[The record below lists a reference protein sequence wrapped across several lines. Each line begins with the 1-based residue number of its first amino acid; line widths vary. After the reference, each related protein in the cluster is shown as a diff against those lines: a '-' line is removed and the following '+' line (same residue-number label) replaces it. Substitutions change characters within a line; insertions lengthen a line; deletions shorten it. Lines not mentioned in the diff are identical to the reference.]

1 MQKAMAAA
9 EGKTKFLIDGFPRNL
24 DNVTT
29 WDSVVGSNA
38 TLAGVFFFDCSESVM
53 EERLLERGKTSG
65 RSDDN
70 AEAIKKRFKTYQE
83 ESFPIIEMYKAQGLV
98 TRFDA
103 ASSADEVWTKVRAQ
117 IEA

>member
-1 MQKAMAAA
+1 M
-9 EGKTKFLIDGFPRNL
+9 GIDGFPRNL

-29 WDSVVGSNA
+29 WEKVIGSAA
-38 TLAGVFFFDCSESVM
+38 TVASVFFFDCAESVM

-83 ESFPIIEMYKAQGLV
+83 ESFPIIEMYKEKYKDEGLL

-103 ASSADEVWTKVRAQ
+103 AQSADEVWKNVR
-117 IEA
+117 